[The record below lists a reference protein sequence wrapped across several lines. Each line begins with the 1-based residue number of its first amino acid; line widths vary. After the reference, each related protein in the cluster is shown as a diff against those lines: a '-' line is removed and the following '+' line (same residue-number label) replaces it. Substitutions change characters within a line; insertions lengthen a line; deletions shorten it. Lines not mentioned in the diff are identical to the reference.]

1 MVRFMS
7 LSLALSVLSLL
18 SLTLHPSPLPP
29 YDTDPEEDL
38 FSYSRLEKP
47 PSIDSLSGR
56 STGMAGMAVLDPE
69 EESRRGARVALVS
82 SIITGVGNFSIQY
95 NFESISIALLMMSV
109 VECTGS
115 DQDCRQGHQQP
126 WVAGTANGVAFAG
139 AIAGQLTMG
148 YLGDVLG
155 RNQAMTITLAIS
167 SVSALCTALLPVGGA
182 DSVYVI
188 IIFFRFML
196 GIGVGGIFPLAATK
210 AAEDAAQTQLL
221 VREAEQAKTDAIAAA
236 ATGRKAPTV
245 VSSANRQEEN
255 GAVDSLSSAKSFFW
269 QAPGAMAPWLVA
281 CFLTYDDSMSID
293 TRWRLVLGL
302 GAVPSFGVTVLSI
315 IEARMNPGHLITRVS
330 ISVPTN
336 QNTNSSAIEDLT
348 ALTGTQNLEIAN
360 NSISANRIRLESTA
374 SVVSEYGAFDN
385 RMEINL
391 WRALGT
397 WKVQKKLLAS
407 GGTWFLYDVCYYGV
421 ALFGGQIIGS
431 LDTSGDDDV
440 SSDTNIRNT
449 SIKEMIALSMA
460 IPSMIFSISL
470 LPCFSIKIIQIV
482 GFYFQAI
489 CFFLLA
495 VLTNPLKNSPNGLF
509 AVYCLLLFALAG
521 GPGITCYL
529 LPSEM
534 FPKSIRSTCN
544 GISAAAGKLG
554 AVVGAYMYGPL
565 ADVTSFP
572 FVFVFCGCGCILGAI
587 VTSSMIP
594 DKKADTLGEKPPV
607 PGTDADDALGI
618 HIGDA
623 NTSDRDA
630 LLGK

>member
-1 MVRFMS
+1 
-7 LSLALSVLSLL
+7 
-18 SLTLHPSPLPP
+18 
-29 YDTDPEEDL
+29 
-38 FSYSRLEKP
+38 
-47 PSIDSLSGR
+47 
-56 STGMAGMAVLDPE
+56 
-69 EESRRGARVALVS
+69 
-82 SIITGVGNFSIQY
+82 
-95 NFESISIALLMMSV
+95 MSV

-115 DQDCRQGHQQP
+115 DQDCRRGHQQP

-148 YLGDVLG
+148 YLGDALG

-210 AAEDAAQTQLL
+210 AAEDAAQ
-221 VREAEQAKTDAIAAA
+221 
-236 ATGRKAPTV
+236 
-245 VSSANRQEEN
+245 QEEN

-281 CFLTYDDSMSID
+281 CFLTYADSMSID

-302 GAVPSFGVTVLSI
+302 GAVPSFGVTMLSI
-315 IEARMNPGHLITRVS
+315 IEA
-330 ISVPTN
+330 
-336 QNTNSSAIEDLT
+336 Q
-348 ALTGTQNLEIAN
+348 IAN
-360 NSISANRIRLESTA
+360 NSISANRIRLESAA
-374 SVVSEYGAFDN
+374 SVASEYGAFDS
-385 RMEINL
+385 RTEINL

-565 ADVTSFP
+565 ADATSFP

-587 VTSSMIP
+587 VTSSVIP
-594 DKKADTLGEKPPV
+594 DKEAAALGEKPPV
-607 PGTDADDALGI
+607 PGTDADDALGL
-618 HIGDA
+618 HIGDTS
-623 NTSDRDA
+623 TSDRDV